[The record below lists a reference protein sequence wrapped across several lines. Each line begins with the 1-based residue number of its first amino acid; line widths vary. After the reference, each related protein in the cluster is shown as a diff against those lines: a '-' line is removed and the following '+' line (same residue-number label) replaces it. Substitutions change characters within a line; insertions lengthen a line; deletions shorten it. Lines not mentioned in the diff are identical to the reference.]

1 MAVSMQLTKSEAMM
15 FERTPTVERWL
26 QDILD
31 DVDRNATARDVHQI
45 KLTGGPVYVGVYV
58 NDTDTTIALKLWGT
72 NVVATFA
79 YRDLEYM
86 LAYDHDTGY
95 MIEAELG

>member
-1 MAVSMQLTKSEAMM
+1 M

-45 KLTGGPVYVGVYV
+45 KLAEGPVYVGVYV
-58 NDTDTTIALKLWGT
+58 SHTDTTVTLKLWGT
-72 NVVATFA
+72 NAVATFE
-79 YRDLEYM
+79 YSKLEYM
-86 LAYDHDTGY
+86 LAYDNDTGY
-95 MIEAELG
+95 MVEAELG